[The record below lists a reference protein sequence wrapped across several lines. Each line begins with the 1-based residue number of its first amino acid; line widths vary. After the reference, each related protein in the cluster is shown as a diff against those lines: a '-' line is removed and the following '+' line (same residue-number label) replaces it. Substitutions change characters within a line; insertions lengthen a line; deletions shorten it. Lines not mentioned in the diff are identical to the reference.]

1 MGGRGPLEPH
11 VYSQKTKVQHACWWK
26 EHSRDHYM
34 WDVSGSNKPYQ
45 LSLQTYLI
53 SHFLHCLQ
61 WQHDWIIFNPNKLD
75 LTHQR
80 RDVNKTILVMNQQET
95 SLLGSK
101 QLETNVLELQ
111 YIYMLANHDQ
121 KVYSRFRLLKVYV
134 CVKLESSNYRK
145 LLFNFYKARS
155 IEN

>member
-1 MGGRGPLEPH
+1 
-11 VYSQKTKVQHACWWK
+11 
-26 EHSRDHYM
+26 
-34 WDVSGSNKPYQ
+34 
-45 LSLQTYLI
+45 
-53 SHFLHCLQ
+53 
-61 WQHDWIIFNPNKLD
+61 
-75 LTHQR
+75 
-80 RDVNKTILVMNQQET
+80 MNQQET

>member
-1 MGGRGPLEPH
+1 MSYL
-11 VYSQKTKVQHACWWK
+11 HAFC
-26 EHSRDHYM
+26 EQ
-34 WDVSGSNKPYQ
+34 N
-45 LSLQTYLI
+45 
-53 SHFLHCLQ
+53 
-61 WQHDWIIFNPNKLD
+61 
-75 LTHQR
+75 HQR

-145 LLFNFYKARS
+145 LLFNFCKARS
-155 IEN
+155 IEACADCFSAEFSNSAQAHMMCRVLCFALNIKGKTLATLLGC

>member
-1 MGGRGPLEPH
+1 MCFNLFGRKGSTRTTH

-34 WDVSGSNKPYQ
+34 WDVLGSNKPCQ

-75 LTHQR
+75 LTHQLG
-80 RDVNKTILVMNQQET
+80 DVYKTMPVMNQQET
-95 SLLGSK
+95 SQVSSSHF
-101 QLETNVLELQ
+101 N
-111 YIYMLANHDQ
+111 
-121 KVYSRFRLLKVYV
+121 YSIEFHQGQSFPSNQV
-134 CVKLESSNYRK
+134 EGISSNS
-145 LLFNFYKARS
+145 LHDS
-155 IEN
+155 S